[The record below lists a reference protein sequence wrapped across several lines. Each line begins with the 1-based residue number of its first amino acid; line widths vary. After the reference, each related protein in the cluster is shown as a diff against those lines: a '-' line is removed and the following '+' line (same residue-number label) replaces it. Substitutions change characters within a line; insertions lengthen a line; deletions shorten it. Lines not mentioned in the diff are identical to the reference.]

1 MRKRLSQQTM
11 HSTPVPVQV
20 EMSIRK
26 DSEPTEP
33 GHQPRPTP
41 NCGTPPHARPVHI
54 EHNAHLLRSEFR
66 RPMIVAIVKPGA
78 SRLHGP
84 LALQPLHP
92 HWRET
97 TARGTGQSA
106 SASAELEP
114 GGATQ
119 EPEDCATGLHTRVYV
134 RLNDL
139 NLQEREQHAA
149 EKLAEKLRVAALAR
163 SQG

>member
-1 MRKRLSQQTM
+1 
-11 HSTPVPVQV
+11 
-20 EMSIRK
+20 
-26 DSEPTEP
+26 
-33 GHQPRPTP
+33 
-41 NCGTPPHARPVHI
+41 
-54 EHNAHLLRSEFR
+54 
-66 RPMIVAIVKPGA
+66 MIVAIVKPGA
-78 SRLHGP
+78 SRLRGP

-97 TARGTGQSA
+97 TARGVAQAQSA

>member
-1 MRKRLSQQTM
+1 
-11 HSTPVPVQV
+11 
-20 EMSIRK
+20 
-26 DSEPTEP
+26 
-33 GHQPRPTP
+33 
-41 NCGTPPHARPVHI
+41 
-54 EHNAHLLRSEFR
+54 
-66 RPMIVAIVKPGA
+66 MIVAIVKPGA

-106 SASAELEP
+106 RASAELEP

-134 RLNDL
+134 RLNVL
-139 NLQEREQHAA
+139 NLQECEQHAA

>member
-54 EHNAHLLRSEFR
+54 EQNAHLLRTEFR
-66 RPMIVAIVKPGA
+66 RPMTVAIVKPGA

-97 TARGTGQSA
+97 TARGVAQG
-106 SASAELEP
+106 
-114 GGATQ
+114 
-119 EPEDCATGLHTRVYV
+119 RVLAHPLSWSRAV
-134 RLNDL
+134 R
-139 NLQEREQHAA
+139 RKSPRIAPRA
-149 EKLAEKLRVAALAR
+149 CIRVFMCV
-163 SQG
+163 SMT